1 MTTIKPFEL
10 RTGLIFVGNMKNP
23 TNTEGLK
30 WFLENVMP
38 ELVKREPDLKF
49 TVVGG
54 GGWSVAGIPPIAP
67 IRYLGYLSWEQM
79 RQELDSARV
88 FVSPIV
94 VSTGVNTKNAL
105 AMSNGVPL
113 VTTKIGAAGLCRR
126 CDENPVTIDIAL
138 DISGVGGM
146 QLDES
151 VECPFI
157 TAGDVAEFTRAVMQL
172 YRDELLWNQYSK
184 VVC

>member
-1 MTTIKPFEL
+1 
-10 RTGLIFVGNMKNP
+10 
-23 TNTEGLK
+23 
-30 WFLENVMP
+30 MP
-38 ELVKREPDLKF
+38 ELVKREPEMKI

-54 GGWSVAGIPPIAP
+54 GGWTVPGVQPVAP

-113 VTTKIGAAGLCRR
+113 VTTKIGASGLCRR
-126 CDENPVTIDIAL
+126 CDDSPVPIDIAL
-138 DISGVGGM
+138 DISGIGGM
-146 QLDES
+146 QLEDS

-172 YRDELLWNQYSK
+172 YRDELLWNKYSQVSFFNLLCYVDIK
-184 VVC
+184 IILE